1 MYSIDSDTL
10 NKFKTLSLDNSTEQC
25 CFLLLESKTNA
36 IYLDSSSCS
45 KGFTEKYTVRDKN
58 GKYITKERAAC
69 SFEITSDQQ
78 QFAPFIIHSHPVTSK
93 PYPSYEDIKKV
104 MYRHYIKA
112 SLISTSQGLWV
123 ISSSDPKVKRYINDK
138 HTLESGRVDHSSFD
152 REFKTIIDVYL
163 DRLYKLYVNSG
174 RTALPNSATQ
184 TIIEALNKKIKTNI
198 QFYSWGDIIGK
209 KFYFNV

>member
-1 MYSIDSDTL
+1 MYSIDSDTI
-10 NKFKTLSLDNSTEQC
+10 NKFMALSFDNTTEQC
-25 CFLLLESKTNA
+25 CFLLLESKTNS

-45 KGFTEKYTVRDKN
+45 KGFSEKYTVRDKD

-69 SFEITSDQQ
+69 SFQITSEQQ
-78 QFAPFIIHSHPVTSK
+78 QFAPFIIHSHPETSK

-112 SLISTSQGLWV
+112 SLISTSQGLWI
-123 ISSSDPKVKRYINDK
+123 ISSSDSKVKRYIYDK
-138 HTLESGRVDHSSFD
+138 YTLENGRLDHSAFD

-163 DRLYKLYVNSG
+163 YRLYKLYVDND
-174 RTALPNSATQ
+174 RTALPDTPVQ

-198 QFYSWGDIIGK
+198 QFYSWGDIIDK